1 MTGFIR
7 RLVAGVL
14 LAMVFTVCVPDTVH
28 AEEPPIRVLAVAGG
42 GFFETSLFDT
52 FTPTANVSVTV
63 SWSDLEAFRDDLR
76 GRVDVVMLINRS
88 ASLPEP
94 QRGNLRAFV
103 EAGGGVIVVNQAMAS
118 YGDWP
123 WWYREVTGTRY
134 LSGPEGDQPSSAY
147 RLNEPIIAV
156 PGAQHPITRRLQG
169 LPFHIFDET
178 FLRVWMHPEIRVLA
192 LTRNSSSDGPL
203 MWLGPSPQHRVVVQ
217 TLGLTHGAHFNL
229 AFRYLMEDSVRWAA
243 GRLE

>member
-1 MTGFIR
+1 MTGIVR
-7 RLVAGVL
+7 RLAAYVL
-14 LAMVFTVCVPDTVH
+14 LAVGVAVSVSTVVH
-28 AEEPPIRVLAVAGG
+28 AEDQPIRVLVVAGG
-42 GFFETSLFDT
+42 GFFETSFFDT
-52 FTPTANVSVTV
+52 FTPMANVSLTV
-63 SWSDLEAFRDDLR
+63 SWSDQEAFHDDLR
-76 GRVDVVMLINRS
+76 GRVDVVVLINRS
-88 ASLPEP
+88 ATLPEP
-94 QRGNLRAFV
+94 QRSNLRAFV

-123 WWYREVTGTRY
+123 WWHQEVTGARY
-134 LSGPEGDQPSSAY
+134 LSGPEGEYPSSAY

-156 PGAQHPITRRLQG
+156 PSAQHPITRRLQG

-178 FLRVWMHPEIRVLA
+178 FLRVWMNPEIRVLA
-192 LTRNSSSDGPL
+192 VTRNSSSDGPL
-203 MWLGPSPQHRVVVQ
+203 MWLGPSSQYRVVVQ